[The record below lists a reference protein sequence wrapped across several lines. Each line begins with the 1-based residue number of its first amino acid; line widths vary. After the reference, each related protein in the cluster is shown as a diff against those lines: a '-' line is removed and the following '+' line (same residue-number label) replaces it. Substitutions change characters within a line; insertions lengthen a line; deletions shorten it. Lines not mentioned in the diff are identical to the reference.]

1 MDRRKF
7 RIEAN
12 ELAAKDVYRLELK
25 ALEGPALEIRAG
37 QFVDIEIPGYYLRRP
52 IAVCDFRADSLCL
65 YYKTVGE
72 GTKTL
77 SKMQCGA
84 VLDLLTGLGSGFS
97 TSACKES
104 ALLVGGGLG
113 CGCMYL
119 LARQLLSEGK
129 QVTVVQ
135 CFNSA
140 EDIVLEREFE
150 QLGVRSVVATLD
162 GSRGV
167 KGFATDA
174 IEAILEKPV
183 SGSGTAGA
191 LEGSGSDQSAGA
203 LEGSAAQCG
212 STQAGAPLPFDFF
225 YTCGPMPMMRSIC
238 ESLSI
243 SGQASLEER
252 MGCGAGYCYGCSRH
266 SKSGTKRI
274 CKDGP
279 VFPKEE
285 IIW

>member
-191 LEGSGSDQSAGA
+191 LEGSGTDQIAGA
-203 LEGSAAQCG
+203 LEGSG
-212 STQAGAPLPFDFF
+212 TSQAGAPLPFDFF